1 MGAFF
6 VCLIFHFEFTQKMIL
21 YQRSYFAVYYAD
33 YYLYS
38 LVDRFLAKI
47 AFFVIINLY

>member
-1 MGAFF
+1 
-6 VCLIFHFEFTQKMIL
+6 MIP
-21 YQRSYFAVYYAD
+21 YQGSYFVACYAD